1 MLSVFWFNCFRL
13 LSSPCQAL
21 LSLVS
26 LDECEL
32 GGTEGPRSIMENVV
46 HIVRLLKKKKKEKKT
61 VQGTGTIFTNSMYN
75 ENRQSMRSARPKR
88 KASFLLN

>member
-46 HIVRLLKKKKKEKKT
+46 HIVRLLKKKKRKENGPRHRNYFYKFH
-61 VQGTGTIFTNSMYN
+61 V
-75 ENRQSMRSARPKR
+75 
-88 KASFLLN
+88 